1 MVDLI
6 NILVADDHALLRG
19 ALCDVLQ
26 SEPDLNVVAEASS
39 GQTAVELAIQLCP
52 QVVILDVEMPGQAA
66 TTTLEQIRDLCG
78 DPDVL
83 ILSVHDDPHLIQEFL
98 NLGVSG
104 YLHKSATRG
113 ALVSAIRMARRS
125 DRRNVTMSVSR
136 QSITASRPEPH
147 GRGSLSA
154 REIQVLSHVARAR
167 SNRQIARSLGITEG
181 TVKRHLRNIFDKLG
195 AVSRMDAVNKAV
207 ATSLIDPPAA

>member
-6 NILVADDHALLRG
+6 NILVADDHTLLRN
-19 ALCDVLQ
+19 ALCDALQ

-83 ILSVHDDPHLIQEFL
+83 ILSMHDDPYLIQEFL
-98 NLGVSG
+98 SLGVSG
-104 YLHKSATRG
+104 YLHKSASRG
-113 ALVSAIRMARRS
+113 ALVSAIRMTRRP
-125 DRRNVTMSVSR
+125 DQRNVTMSVSR
-136 QSITASRPEPH
+136 QSLTATRPEPH
-147 GRGSLSA
+147 SRGLLSA
-154 REIQVLSHVARAR
+154 REIQVLSHVAQAR
-167 SNRQIARSLGITEG
+167 SNRQIGSSLGITEG

-195 AVSRMDAVNKAV
+195 AVSRMEAVNKAV
-207 ATSLIDPPAA
+207 AASLIDPPAA